1 MPKKDLIIVGANLDI
16 IEFAERL
23 KYNVIGVIDNEHI
36 GDYYGYEVL
45 GKDPEAEN
53 ILNKYPNARLAI
65 IPDSPKVRFKL
76 FQIYSKIT
84 NKFESLISNNSI
96 ISKYS
101 SIGIGTLV
109 HEKVTIMPNVRIGDF
124 VRLNRNTHVG
134 NDVHISNYCTVA
146 PETIIGGY
154 SYIDEFAYLGMNST
168 IVPQKKI
175 GKNSIIGA
183 GAVVTKDIPE
193 GVVAKGNPA
202 RF

>member
-1 MPKKDLIIVGANLDI
+1 
-16 IEFAERL
+16 
-23 KYNVIGVIDNEHI
+23 VIDNEKQE
-36 GDYYGYEVL
+36 DYFGYEVL
-45 GKDPEAEN
+45 GNDIEAEI
-53 ILNKYPNARLAI
+53 ILKKYPSARIAL
-65 IPDSPKVRFKL
+65 IPDSPQVRFKL
-76 FQIYSKIT
+76 FNIYVKFT
-84 NKFESLISNNSI
+84 RNFESLISPNSI

-101 SIGIGTLV
+101 IIGIGTLV

-134 NDVHISNYCTVA
+134 NDVHISNYCTIA

-154 SYIDEFAYLGMNST
+154 SQISDFVYLGMNST
-168 IVPQKKI
+168 IVPQKTI